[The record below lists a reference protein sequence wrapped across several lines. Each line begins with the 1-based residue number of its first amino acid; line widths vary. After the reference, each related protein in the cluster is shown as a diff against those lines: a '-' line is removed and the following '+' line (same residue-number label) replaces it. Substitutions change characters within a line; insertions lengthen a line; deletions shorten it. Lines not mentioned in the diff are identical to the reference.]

1 MNKRIVLVVSCIG
14 FLLASCNKRENA
26 IQSGQNSSSK
36 SDSKALYERAIEM
49 EDDLT
54 AIVALNQLL
63 LEDPENMDYMDSLA
77 TLYLRSG
84 KRKPGIKLG
93 AKVLDSRP
101 DNDKLL
107 ELVSF
112 ARELNGE
119 SEEAIAGFKKLY
131 EKLNDESYRYE
142 IAKIQYSSGD
152 YGSAKK
158 TLTELSNSTQKG
170 QKIEFL
176 AQEGTQQ
183 VPVQA
188 AAHFLLAQIAVDQN
202 QQSEAVSQLR
212 KAVTV
217 EPNFEQALYSLQQ
230 LQAMLAQQR
239 EQQEL
244 QRLQQKY
251 GK

>member
-1 MNKRIVLVVSCIG
+1 MVRSWILGFSIVGTVLFSC
-14 FLLASCNKRENA
+14 
-26 IQSGQNSSSK
+26 SK
-36 SDSKALYERAIEM
+36 GTQKTGGEVHSDNGSDAAALYARALALG
-49 EDDLT
+49 DDLT

-63 LEDPENMDYMDSLA
+63 LADPDNLDYKDSLA
-77 TLYLRSG
+77 TMYLKSG
-84 KRKPGIKLG
+84 KKKPGIKLG
-93 AKVLDSRP
+93 AEVLEARP

-119 SEEAIAGFKKLY
+119 TEAAIAGFSKLFD
-131 EKLNDESYRYE
+131 KTGDESYRYE
-142 IAKIQYSSGD
+142 IAKVQYSSGD

-158 TLTELSNSTQKG
+158 TLNELSTSDKEG

-202 QQSEAVSQLR
+202 QESEAVNQLR
-212 KAVTV
+212 KAVTID
-217 EPNFEQALYSLQQ
+217 PNFEQALYSLQQ
-230 LQAMLAQQR
+230 LQAMLAQKR

-251 GK
+251 GR